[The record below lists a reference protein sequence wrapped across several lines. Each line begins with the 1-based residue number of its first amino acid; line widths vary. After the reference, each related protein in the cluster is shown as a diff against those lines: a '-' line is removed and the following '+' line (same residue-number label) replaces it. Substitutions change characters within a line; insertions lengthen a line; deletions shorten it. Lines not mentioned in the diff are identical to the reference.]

1 MQYIQR
7 YYLNNY
13 FICWVNTKNCGCCH
27 PALHLE
33 NTKMFC
39 CTHNLGN
46 QNFSHMYWSTTHTVC
61 VAFILY
67 NHWCHVYYLFFFKA
81 SPSNDCYCDF
91 ILMARELA
99 IYLQDSSETFL
110 KHHWKLLESCNLS
123 IYVSFIVPYYAKG
136 FSPINLLFGGR
147 FCMLSSATLNII
159 FPILCQ
165 YHRQKNMQKLVLMCI
180 KLPFTV
186 RSLLFIICIQ

>member
-1 MQYIQR
+1 MSVTCTGLQHIQYIQYALLS
-7 YYLNNY
+7 YYTIIDVM
-13 FICWVNTKNCGCCH
+13 FIV
-27 PALHLE
+27 
-33 NTKMFC
+33 
-39 CTHNLGN
+39 
-46 QNFSHMYWSTTHTVC
+46 S
-61 VAFILY
+61 
-67 NHWCHVYYLFFFKA
+67 FFKA

-147 FCMLSSATLNII
+147 FCMLSSAILNII
-159 FPILCQ
+159 FPIHCQ
-165 YHRQKNMQKLVLMCI
+165 YHRQKKYAKISVNVY
-180 KLPFTV
+180 
-186 RSLLFIICIQ
+186 